1 MEVFQRLLRRLS
13 DAITHFHIIL
23 DQNVCLATLQKNCF
37 WKEASISISLHLW
50 FISNVFAMS
59 ISRHQCWRILVPVV
73 CVSHKSFLDN
83 IIFPILILKLNIFED
98 IQHILSICL
107 SRASYYTIDTFL
119 IFFLKENCFE
129 CDVVQ
134 GWICLLSIQLC
145 WHSFGAQILQCV
157 VRTVVS
163 CIITR
168 LCSLSV

>member
-1 MEVFQRLLRRLS
+1 MKVFQRLLRRLS

-23 DQNVCLATLQKNCF
+23 NQNVCLATLQKNCF

-119 IFFLKENCFE
+119 IFFLKENCFWMR
-129 CDVVQ
+129 CCA
-134 GWICLLSIQLC
+134 GLNLSFVNTIMLTQ
-145 WHSFGAQILQCV
+145 F
-157 VRTVVS
+157 R
-163 CIITR
+163 
-168 LCSLSV
+168 CSNSTMCCEDCC